1 MLTGIRLKASVT
13 DHQRLILSQW
23 MGCARFIW
31 NGKCDEYRYHS
42 SYARKYCPVGIFAPV
57 DQQYSQF
64 KSDDISPWLS
74 DCPSQILRNSASN
87 WFNTFQDFKQG
98 RCGRPKRKKKTGNG
112 SIHLTREL
120 FRFELCEDGVK
131 RLFIGSKK
139 NNVGFLSLKLHK
151 AFKEPASLYIKRRH
165 NEFWV
170 SFCYDDGKDEG
181 ELLSQADHLKYLRA
195 QSQEFLESH
204 VIGIDR
210 GVKRPIQA
218 GDQCF
223 DLTPEQKKSM
233 NRSRRNL
240 LRYQKRMSRQE
251 KGSKRRHRTKVKLS
265 NTHNDLGNVRKDF
278 CHKASRALVDQ
289 KEAKVFILEDL
300 KTSNMTRR
308 AKAVKDD
315 TGRWLKNGATAK
327 SGLNKAILNVG
338 WHRFEEFLK
347 YKANRAGK
355 AWFKVPAHHTS
366 QECGACA
373 YTHPSSRQSQE
384 LFRCIRCGHTDNADH
399 NAAEVI
405 KKRAIGLISN
415 SGSELSKRGVL
426 SLSDSGRGAMGK
438 TRRAKSPRALGEES
452 SKKKKKGPK
461 VLPSDFSLEASPL
474 QG

>member
-1 MLTGIRLKASVT
+1 MLTGIRLKANPT
-13 DHQRLILSQW
+13 GHQRQVLSQW
-23 MGCARFIW
+23 MGCARFVW
-31 NGKCDEYRYHS
+31 NAKCDEYRYHS
-42 SYARKYCPVGIFAPV
+42 SYARKYCTVGTFAPA

-64 KSDDISPWLS
+64 KSDDLSPWLS

-87 WFNTFQDFKQG
+87 WFSTFQDFKQG
-98 RCGRPKRKKKTGNG
+98 LCGKPKRKKKTGDG

-120 FRFELCEDGVK
+120 FRFEVCEDGVK
-131 RLFIGSKK
+131 RLFIGAKK
-139 NNVGFLSLKLHK
+139 NNIGYLSLKLHRS
-151 AFKEPASLYIKRRH
+151 FKEPASLYIKKRH
-165 NEFWV
+165 DEFWV

-181 ELLSQADHLKYLRA
+181 ELLSQSDHLKYLRG
-195 QSQEFLESH
+195 QSQGFLESH

-218 GDQCF
+218 GDQSLDF
-223 DLTPEQKKSM
+223 TSEQKKSM
-233 NRSRRNL
+233 DRSRRNL

-265 NTHNDLGNVRKDF
+265 NTHNEIANVRKDF
-278 CHKASRALVDQ
+278 CHKASRTLVDQ
-289 KEAKVFILEDL
+289 KESKVFILEDL
-300 KTSNMTRR
+300 KTRQMTGR
-308 AKAVKDD
+308 AKAKKDD
-315 TGRWLKNGATAK
+315 SGRWLKNGAKAK

-366 QECGACA
+366 QECAACGS
-373 YTHPSSRQSQE
+373 THPSNRKSQE
-384 LFRCIRCGHTDNADH
+384 LFLCGGCGHTDNADH

-438 TRRAKSPRALGEES
+438 TRRAKSPRALGEEA
-452 SKKKKKGPK
+452 SKKKKKSPRG
-461 VLPSDFSLEASPL
+461 LPLDHSLEASPL
-474 QG
+474 

>member
-1 MLTGIRLKASVT
+1 MLTGIRLKANVT
-13 DHQRLILSQW
+13 DHQRHILSQW

-31 NGKCDEYRYHS
+31 NAKCDEYRYHS
-42 SYARKYCPVGIFAPV
+42 SYARKYCPIGTFAPV

-64 KSDDISPWLS
+64 KSEEISPWLS

-87 WFNTFQDFKQG
+87 WFSTFQDFMKG
-98 RCGRPKRKKKTGNG
+98 RCGKPKRKRKSGNG

-120 FRFELCEDGVK
+120 FRFEVSEDGVK

-139 NNVGFLSLKLHK
+139 NNIGYLSLKLHK
-151 AFKEPASLYIKRRH
+151 TFKEPASLYIKKRH
-165 NEFWV
+165 DEFWV
-170 SFCYDDGKDEG
+170 SFCYDDGQDESQ
-181 ELLSQADHLKYLRA
+181 LLSQSDHLTYLRS
-195 QSQEFLESH
+195 QSKEFLESH

-218 GDQCF
+218 GDKSF
-223 DLTPEQKKSM
+223 DFTPEQKNSM
-233 NRSRRNL
+233 ERSRRNL
-240 LRYQKRMSRQE
+240 VRYQKRMSRQE

-265 NTHNDLGNVRKDF
+265 NVHNDIANIRKDF
-278 CHKASRALVDQ
+278 CHKVSRSLVA
-289 KEAKVFILEDL
+289 EEESRVFILEDL
-300 KTSNMTRR
+300 KTKQMTGR
-308 AKAVKDD
+308 AKAKQDD
-315 TGRWLKNGATAK
+315 SGRWLKNGARAK
-327 SGLNKAILNVG
+327 SSLNKAILNMG

-373 YTHPSSRQSQE
+373 YTHPENRQSQE
-384 LFRCIRCGHTDNADH
+384 LFRCVRCGHADNADH

-405 KKRAIGLISN
+405 KKRAIDLISN

-426 SLSDSGRGAMGK
+426 SFSDSGRGAMGK
-438 TRRAKSPRALGEES
+438 TRRAKSSRAPGVEA
-452 SKKKKKGPK
+452 SKKKKKSPK

-474 QG
+474 